1 MLAFVSSIAILMD
14 AYDVATERPFS
25 RSIVEQLAIIANRT
39 GMHLSKEFQPLKN
52 KVTCQSVVP
61 EENVS
66 DNDDNLPPPKPIST
80 SDMLT
85 ILSAKKEAMR
95 AEGDASKEEEES
107 FAVEL
112 EELTTFATTVLPG
125 GGPSGFDLM
134 KKMCLPPCHAGLFY
148 LSVVTHPS
156 PGPYCGRLKK

>member
-1 MLAFVSSIAILMD
+1 
-14 AYDVATERPFS
+14 
-25 RSIVEQLAIIANRT
+25 
-39 GMHLSKEFQPLKN
+39 
-52 KVTCQSVVP
+52 
-61 EENVS
+61 
-66 DNDDNLPPPKPIST
+66 
-80 SDMLT
+80 LT

-95 AEGDASKEEEES
+95 AEGDASKEEAES

-134 KKMCLPPCHAGLFY
+134 KKMWLPPCHAGLLY

-156 PGPYCGRLKK
+156 LGLYCGRLKK